1 MKVLVPGHRYE
12 LTNLKANGSSILQFH
27 QDGFIHGETIDG
39 PSTQEVIRACIDR
52 VKELDKEKHW
62 DRNHEIIQHGKMM
75 IAEFEMR
82 ALYYKVL
89 KGGFAI
95 ENMPVE
101 EDGHIWLI
109 R

>member
-12 LTNLKANGSSILQFH
+12 LDNLKSDTKTTLQYH

-39 PSTQEVIRACIDR
+39 PSCQEVIRTLIDR
-52 VKELDKEKHW
+52 VKKLDNEKPWELNYK
-62 DRNHEIIQHGKMM
+62 IIEHARAM
-75 IAEFEMR
+75 IALFEMR
-82 ALYYKVL
+82 ALQLKVE
-89 KGGFAI
+89 KGWAI
-95 ENMPVE
+95 ENMPCE